1 MTDKQRLD
9 KILKHSKFNHKTK
22 ALWAY
27 YRGNGSVET
36 FARHCRRD
44 RVMKI
49 ILLNL
54 HLNGALEERLGLFG
68 GDRQRQSYRDAM
80 LRVVEAIR
88 PTTHAHWK
96 YAIRLIDIAKSP
108 KRSKSDDKPARPK
121 GY

>member
-27 YRGNGSVET
+27 FRGNESVDT
-36 FARHCRRD
+36 FLYTRD
-44 RVMKI
+44 RIIKL

-54 HLNGALEERLGLFG
+54 HLNGALEERLGLIG
-68 GDRQRQSYRDAM
+68 RRREPRSCRDAVAR
-80 LRVVEAIR
+80 LVENIR
-88 PTTHAHWK
+88 PTTYAHWE
-96 YAIRLIDIAKSP
+96 YAVRLIDIAKS
-108 KRSKSDDKPARPK
+108 KRTSHDEKPARPK